1 MVIEYADLECPYCA
15 KAHLWERARL
25 MGLDL
30 ERFETDRRSAEAA
43 DRVERDFRSGI
54 RAGVATTPTQFVN
67 GMPHPGVP
75 DASFTAALRSTR

>member
-1 MVIEYADLECPYCA
+1 
-15 KAHLWERARL
+15 

-30 ERFETDRRSAEAA
+30 ERFEADRRAPLWPSGSSAISE
-43 DRVERDFRSGI
+43 RSGI